1 MSLVDKLQGKVP
13 EESRPMLTEE
23 QELILKTA
31 GKVVRGKRSS
41 SNRLVIEAGAG
52 TGKTFTLKQLA
63 LSLTGQGLYTAFN
76 RPLVNES
83 QEKFKGT
90 GVPCKT
96 QHGLAFM
103 AEGRKFQHR
112 LNAPRMRSD
121 EIAKLLGVKDY
132 TLKIGESEKRLPAG
146 FLAARVMMAIWKFC
160 QTADQKI
167 EPKHFKPIDG
177 IEVPPSEDGSVA
189 GTGRANNLKVQ
200 KHLLKFARK
209 AWKDLTAEDGQ
220 LPFRHDV
227 YVKLWQL
234 SDKPVISADY
244 ILVDEAQDTAPV
256 MLDVLDRQSG
266 TVIIVGDSAQQI
278 YEWRGAVNAL
288 AAFPDAPRCYLSQ
301 SFRFGQAV
309 AEVANTILETLEE
322 GTELRLRGFDEI
334 KSRIAPVENPDA
346 ILCRTNAVAVST
358 LLGGIA
364 NGKRPYLVGGGA
376 DVIAFVKAARSL
388 QRGESTSHPELAC
401 FTSWAEVQE
410 YASLDEGEDLKLM
423 VKLIDSFG
431 VDEILHALQ
440 SMCKEDDAD
449 FVISTAHKSKGR
461 EWPTVRLAE
470 DFPPQSKCGDPER
483 RLLYVAATRAK
494 ETLDVSNCP
503 FFNGDDAIDLCRVI
517 ASQPSCEDQEKAR
530 KEKPVEEKPKE
541 KEGDFTW
548 AKGRQGDWLVR
559 GPKGY
564 AGKRVTVTRRDGST
578 SEKVLDKEIWTDG
591 DIALYSI

>member
-1 MSLVDKLQGKVP
+1 MSLVEKLQAGMP
-13 EESRPMLTEE
+13 EEEPRPKLTEE

-31 GKVVRGKRSS
+31 GKVVRSKR

-103 AEGRKFQHR
+103 AEGRRFQHR

-121 EIAKLLGVKDY
+121 EIAKLLGIKDY
-132 TLKIGESEKRLPAG
+132 HLKIGESEKRLPAG
-146 FLAARVMMAIWKFC
+146 FLAGRVMDAIWKFC

-167 EPKHFKPIDG
+167 GAKHFKPIDG
-177 IEVPPSEDGSVA
+177 IEVPAEDGSP

-209 AWKDLTAEDGQ
+209 AWKDLTSEDGQ

-234 SDKPVISADY
+234 SEKPVISADY

-256 MLDVLDRQSG
+256 MLDVLDRQKA

-288 AAFPDAPRCYLSQ
+288 AVFPDAPRCFLSQ

-309 AEVANTILETLEE
+309 AEVANTILETLES
-322 GTELRLRGFDEI
+322 GTDLRLKGFEKI
-334 KSRIAPVENPDA
+334 KSRIAPVENPQA
-346 ILCRTNAVAVST
+346 ILCRTNAVAVSS

-401 FTSWAEVQE
+401 FNSWAEVQE
-410 YASLDEGEDLKLM
+410 YATLDEGEDLKLM

-431 VDEILHALQ
+431 VEEILHALQ
-440 SMCKEDDAD
+440 SMCKESDAD

-470 DFPPQSKCGDPER
+470 DFPPESKCGDAER

-494 ETLDVSNCP
+494 ETLDVSHCP

-517 ASQPSCEDQEKAR
+517 ALQPSSEDQDKAR
-530 KEKPVEEKPKE
+530 EEKSIEE
-541 KEGDFTW
+541 KSSTKDQDFTW

-559 GPKGY
+559 GPKGFS
-564 AGKRVTVTRRDGST
+564 GRRVSVTRRDGSS

-591 DIALYSI
+591 EIALYSI